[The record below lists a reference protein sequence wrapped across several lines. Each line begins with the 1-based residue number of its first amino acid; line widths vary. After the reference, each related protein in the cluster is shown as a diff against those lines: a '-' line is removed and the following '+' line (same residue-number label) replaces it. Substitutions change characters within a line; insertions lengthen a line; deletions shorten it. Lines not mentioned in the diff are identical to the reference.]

1 MLFPEDEEKL
11 RARYGPFLPA
21 DLSQFP
27 AGWFVPLVLLMKNI
41 IDYNNRFLQDVKVEK
56 FQVKGIVVIVLWRN
70 APPDADLN
78 FIRQM
83 FKRSFIHT
91 CQCCDESRPVH
102 INPVR
107 GVAQCLESWKVE
119 QSGVLSN

>member
-1 MLFPEDEEKL
+1 
-11 RARYGPFLPA
+11 
-21 DLSQFP
+21 
-27 AGWFVPLVLLMKNI
+27 MKNI

-70 APPDADLN
+70 APPADADLN
-78 FIRQM
+78 FIRHM
-83 FKRSFIHT
+83 FKRSCIRT
-91 CQCCDESRPVH
+91 RQCCGESRPVH

-107 GVAQCLESWKVE
+107 GVAQCLECWKVE